1 MDEYYRAVRAL
12 PAWLA
17 RPLSALP
24 PGIAEQVHEIRLR
37 VGCGVQLTIGGKPC
51 CPAELPALQKLRLTP
66 LQMEEI
72 FVPLCGGSVH
82 SHETEIAVGYVT
94 LSCGCRA
101 ALAGQFYCAPGQS
114 AVLQELRSVN
124 IRVARNREFPLPQK
138 LRDILQQRF
147 SGMLLR
153 GEPDSGKTTL
163 LRGVARELAKQ
174 NRAVA
179 VIDERREI
187 FPSEESAALSLDILS
202 GIPKGQ
208 AVQMALRTLS
218 PQIILLD
225 ELGGMDELYALEQGL
240 FSGVEFIAT
249 LHAASWEEAARRPQV
264 QYLQKCGALHAAVL
278 LKGRTAPGQLKEV
291 RFSGRRCG
299 SSGRCSGWAAAGARE
314 MQPAGTPGGIWRR
327 WKRRSCS
334 CSGSGR
340 RSITAAPTS
349 PCCSAGWNGRGLSGA
364 RAFRLFARRPG

>member
-1 MDEYYRAVRAL
+1 MDEYYRAVQAL

-24 PGIAEQVHEIRLR
+24 PDIAEQVHEIRLR
-37 VGCGVQLTIGGKPC
+37 VGCGVQLTIGGRPC
-51 CPAELPALQKLRLTP
+51 CPAGLPALQKLRLTP

-72 FVPLCGGSVH
+72 FLTLCNGSVH
-82 SHETEIAVGYVT
+82 SYETEIAAGYVT
-94 LSCGCRA
+94 LGCGCRA
-101 ALAGQFYCAPGQS
+101 GLAGRFYCPPGQS

-124 IRVARNREFPLPQK
+124 IRVARSREFPLSQK

-147 SGMLLR
+147 VGMLLM

-163 LRGVARELAKQ
+163 LRGIARELAS
-174 NRAVA
+174 R
-179 VIDERREI
+179 ER
-187 FPSEESAALSLDILS
+187 AALPLDILS
-202 GIPKGQ
+202 GVPKGQ

-218 PQIILLD
+218 PQVILLD

-291 RFSGRRCG
+291 RFS
-299 SSGRCSGWAAAGARE
+299 
-314 MQPAGTPGGIWRR
+314 
-327 WKRRSCS
+327 
-334 CSGSGR
+334 
-340 RSITAAPTS
+340 
-349 PCCSAGWNGRGLSGA
+349 
-364 RAFRLFARRPG
+364 